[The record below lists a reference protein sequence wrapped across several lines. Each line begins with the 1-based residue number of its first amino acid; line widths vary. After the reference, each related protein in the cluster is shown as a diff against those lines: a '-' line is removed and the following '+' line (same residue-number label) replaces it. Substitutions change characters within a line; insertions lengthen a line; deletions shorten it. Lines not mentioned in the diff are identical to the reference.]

1 MREGWKCPACHRI
14 NSPDLD
20 SCPCSEGGA
29 SVPAVPLKPVPPP
42 GTITITAPDL
52 PGVVLY
58 GTGTTTGT
66 AWEGVT
72 FTVTNAAA

>member
-1 MREGWKCPACHRI
+1 MREGWKCPACQRI
-14 NSPDLD
+14 NSPDHN

-29 SVPAVPLKPVPPP
+29 SVPSVPLKPVPPP
-42 GTITITAPDL
+42 PAAVTITAPDM
-52 PGVVLY
+52 PGAILY
-58 GTGTTTGT
+58 GGTTTGT